1 MSAGA
6 LAVAV
11 ACVCV
16 FLASGAAV
24 AVAVKRRLFGDWTG
38 SDAVVVYA
46 AVWICWALG
55 LGQLLGAVGVLRR
68 GALVAAALASAA
80 IAFAATR
87 AEWRPIAASMPI
99 SDARTSKIG
108 IEEDHPATT
117 RPQEPTGAPEPIGAP
132 ARAGRLALIAA
143 TALLVGVVAAIW
155 VARTAIAVH
164 RGINDPDSLGYH
176 LPFAVTFA
184 QSGYADQHRYVLPY
198 LPVHFYPANDELL
211 VGMAVAL
218 SHSVAFAAVKNLVY
232 GSLVLVAAHSIGRV
246 YRAGAAA
253 VAGAAL
259 VLGVPVIAFS
269 QPGEAVNDTLLVLV
283 LVAGLALVARAGRR
297 PAAYVM
303 AGACAGVAAG
313 IKFSGLWPAAGL
325 GALVVVLACVRLRS
339 GRLATIGAA
348 TLGAVA
354 LGGSWY
360 LRNVVTYAN
369 PVPPANIH
377 LGPWQLRQIP
387 TAAGP
392 KSYTVLHFLVHGQL
406 LAQFRHGLRLGLGP
420 LVVLLLAVWLVG
432 AVACLVRGDAFV
444 RGLGVLALVC
454 AFGYLATPASAW
466 GLIGPG
472 HNLGAF
478 VINLHYAA
486 TALIVGVI
494 GFGVWTGR
502 SVVAALLPGLGIAV
516 ALTGIKTGE
525 HISFWSPQM
534 GAAGFWVLVAAGAV
548 AAAAV
553 AVGSLSPALTATT
566 RRAGPGA
573 RPAPAASQVA
583 AASPRRTP
591 SVMVAASLAAVALVA
606 VVLGVA
612 VVARRYPSQEK
623 TDPVEAW
630 ADRVSGV
637 RLAAWV
643 PDVALLYGRGGT
655 NRVVTLTQLA
665 QHAPIP
671 LSSCPAWKEAVTIGR
686 FGYSAVLPG
695 TVWKQWLAHDP
706 AFRLVV
712 SDPVVAVYQ
721 VVGQPDISCPGQ
733 T

>member
-6 LAVAV
+6 LAVAAV
-11 ACVCV
+11 CACI
-16 FLASGAAV
+16 FLASGAVV
-24 AVAVKRRLFGDWTG
+24 AVAVKRRFFGDWTS

-46 AVWICWALG
+46 TVWICWALAV
-55 LGQLLGAVGVLRR
+55 GQLLGAVGLLRR
-68 GALVAAALASAA
+68 GALVAAAVASAA
-80 IAFAATR
+80 SAFAATR
-87 AEWRPIAASMPI
+87 AEWRSRR
-99 SDARTSKIG
+99 SSTTT
-108 IEEDHPATT
+108 PA
-117 RPQEPTGAPEPIGAP
+117 PGPAEVPEPPGVPEPAGVPEPPGVPGPAGVPEPAGAP
-132 ARAGRLALIAA
+132 ATVGRLALLAA

-218 SHSVAFAAVKNLVY
+218 SHSVAFGAIKNLVY
-232 GSLVLVAAHSIGRV
+232 GGLVLVAAHSIGRV
-246 YRAGAAA
+246 YRVGAAA
-253 VAGAAL
+253 VAAAGV
-259 VLGVPVIAFS
+259 VLAVPVVAFS

-297 PAAYVM
+297 PAAYVL

-339 GRLATIGAA
+339 GRLLTVGAA
-348 TLGAVA
+348 ILGAGA

-360 LRNVVTYAN
+360 LRNAITYGN
-369 PVPPANIH
+369 PVPPASVR
-377 LGPWQLRQIP
+377 LGPWHLRHIP

-406 LAQFRHGLRLGLGP
+406 LSQFRHGLRLGLGP

-432 AVACLVRGDAFV
+432 AVAGLVRGDAFV
-444 RGLGVLALVC
+444 RGIGVLALVC
-454 AFGYLATPASAW
+454 AFGYVATPASAW

-472 HNLGAF
+472 HNVGAF

-486 TALIVGVI
+486 AALIVGLI
-494 GFGVWTGR
+494 AFAVWMGR
-502 SVVAALLPGLGIAV
+502 SLVAGLLPCLGIAV
-516 ALTGIKTGE
+516 VLTGLKTGE

-534 GAAGFWVLVAAGAV
+534 GAGGFWVLVAGGAV

-553 AVGSLSPALTATT
+553 VLGRLT
-566 RRAGPGA
+566 
-573 RPAPAASQVA
+573 PAPAVRPVARPTRSPSRVA
-583 AASPRRTP
+583 AAG
-591 SVMVAASLAAVALVA
+591 LAAVALMVCL
-606 VVLGVA
+606 VGVA
-612 VVARRYPSQEK
+612 VVARRYPSQDK

-643 PDVALLYGRGGT
+643 PDVALLYGRGGA

-671 LSSCPAWKEAVTIGR
+671 LSSCPAWKEVVAVGR
-686 FGYSAVLPG
+686 FRYSAVLPG
-695 TVWKQWLAHDP
+695 TVWNQWLADDP

-712 SDPVVAVYQ
+712 KDPIVAVYQ
-721 VVGQPDISCPGQ
+721 VVGQPDVSCPGQ